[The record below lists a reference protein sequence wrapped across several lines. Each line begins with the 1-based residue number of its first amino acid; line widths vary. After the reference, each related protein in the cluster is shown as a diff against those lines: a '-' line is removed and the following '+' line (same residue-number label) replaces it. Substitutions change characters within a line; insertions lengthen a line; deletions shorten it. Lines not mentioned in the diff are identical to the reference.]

1 MVFWSLTALDLAALA
16 LFLACWLGYAPV
28 VGWSSRRHQV
38 VASARGDHRR
48 AWMFEL
54 LGREVKIADATII
67 GQIMSTASFFASTT
81 VILIG
86 ALIGVVATIGH
97 AAPPSPAAWLAIDE
111 PSAIEIKLVLV
122 MVVAAF
128 AFQSFTWAIRQA
140 NFAAIAMGAAPPAE
154 ELDDDRRRRL
164 ADHMAEIITAVGDS
178 YDSGIR
184 SYYFALAAV
193 TWVVSPILMILATI
207 GVVAVMLHRLTH
219 SRTAVALD
227 DIARV
232 RAG

>member
-1 MVFWSLTALDLAALA
+1 MVFWSLTALDLAALG
-16 LFLACWLGYAPV
+16 LFLCAWLGYAPV
-28 VGWSSRRHQV
+28 VGWSSSRHQAI
-38 VASARGDHRR
+38 ASVRGDHRR

-86 ALIGVVATIGH
+86 ALIGVLATIGH
-97 AAPPSPAAWLAIDE
+97 APAPSAWLAIDE
-111 PSAIEIKLVLV
+111 PSAIEIKLALV
-122 MVVAAF
+122 VVVAAF

-154 ELDDDRRRRL
+154 QLDEDRRRRL
-164 ADHMAEIITAVGDS
+164 ADHMATIVTSVGDS

-193 TWVVSPILMILATI
+193 TWVVSPLLMILATV
-207 GVVAVMLHRLTH
+207 GVVALMLHRLTH

>member
-1 MVFWSLTALDLAALA
+1 MVIWSLTALDLAALV
-16 LFLACWLGYAPV
+16 LFLAAWLGYAPL
-28 VGWSSRRHQV
+28 VGWSSRRHKV
-38 VASARGDHRR
+38 IASARGDHRR

-86 ALIGVVATIGH
+86 ALIGVIATLAH
-97 AAPPSPAAWLAIDE
+97 ADPPAPGSWLAIGE
-111 PSAIEIKLVLV
+111 PSPIEIKLALV
-122 MVVAAF
+122 VVVAAY

-140 NFAAIAMGAAPPAE
+140 NFAAIAMGAAPPLE
-154 ELDDDRRRRL
+154 ELDEGRRRRI
-164 ADHMAEIITAVGDS
+164 ADSMATIVSSVGDS

-193 TWVVSPILMILATI
+193 TWVVSPLLMIAATL
-207 GVVAVMLHRLTH
+207 GVVALMLHRLTH

-227 DIARV
+227 DIARA
-232 RAG
+232 RTG